1 LNAVTVLGGWR
12 KTIKQV
18 FGIKRKKRLSNF
30 TEKKLH
36 YRAIVFYALGIDVP
50 AQSATRTSFS
60 AAMTLILTMRKQG
73 DQNDDR
79 NRYANDPE
87 KY

>member
-1 LNAVTVLGGWR
+1 MGGTNFFLELSLNAVTVLGGWR

-36 YRAIVFYALGIDVP
+36 YRSPFAALLRIPPSGLARI
-50 AQSATRTSFS
+50 T
-60 AAMTLILTMRKQG
+60 
-73 DQNDDR
+73 
-79 NRYANDPE
+79 
-87 KY
+87 